1 MTAKEKVLEK
11 LGVSAKVPYPLAG
24 AEIGNIC
31 GYHEAMNRIILG
43 LNSKQGWKLEQASK
57 EDVILDNI
65 YKSYIYVEMGDVV

>member
-1 MTAKEKVLEK
+1 MTAKGKALSK
-11 LGVSAKVPYPLAG
+11 LGESAKVPYPLAG

-57 EDVILDNI
+57 EDVILDKI
-65 YKSYIYVEMGDVV
+65 YKSYIYVEMGDVG